1 MFEVQMILILMS
13 VACSIVGSFLVIRK
27 MAMITDA
34 ITHTVLLGIV
44 IAFFFTSDHA
54 SPLLMVGAV
63 ATGVLTVWFIEFLA
77 KTRLM
82 AVDAAIGIVFP
93 FLFSIAIILITMFAG
108 NVHLDTDSVLLG
120 EVAFAPFDRMI
131 VNGTDIGAKG
141 IYLSGALLL
150 TNLIFVSLFYKELK
164 ISTFDPVLAVL
175 MGFSPTIIH
184 YLLITLTSIT
194 AVGAF
199 EAVGAILVIGFM
211 VGPPITA
218 MLYTHTLWKVLL
230 LSAIFGV
237 IASVIGFR
245 VAIFLDG
252 SIAGSIAV
260 VIGILF
266 LLSIFFSPRMGLISK
281 MLRVRRQKREFS
293 KFIFMMHL
301 YHHSGSDVECIEN
314 ALSKLNEHLRWTD
327 SRLISVFESLKK
339 SGYVKLLCDFTADD
353 VEQFSVFNCDMSA
366 CPRGI
371 HADRTKCDI
380 VKLTIKGEETFTGL
394 CERYGVDKEKLFVNI
409 AEEYPDHF

>member
-13 VACSIVGSFLVIRK
+13 IACSMVGSFLVIRK

-44 IAFFFTSDHA
+44 IAFFFTTDHA

-63 ATGVLTVWFIEFLA
+63 ATGILTVWFIEFLA

-82 AVDAAIGIVFP
+82 SEDAAIGIVFP
-93 FLFSIAIILITMFAG
+93 FFFSIAIILITMFAG
-108 NVHLDTDSVLLG
+108 NVHIDTDSVLLG

-131 VNGTDIGAKG
+131 VGGTDIGAKG
-141 IYLSGALLL
+141 IYLSGMLLL
-150 TNLIFVSLFYKELK
+150 MNLVFVFVFYKELK

-175 MGFSPTIIH
+175 MGFSPTLIH
-184 YLLITLTSIT
+184 YLLITLTSLT

-218 MLYTHTLWKVLL
+218 MLYTHSLNRVLV
-230 LSAIFGV
+230 LSAVFGV
-237 IASVIGFR
+237 TASMIGFQI
-245 VAIFLDG
+245 AILLDG

-260 VIGILF
+260 VIGIQFMLSMF
-266 LLSIFFSPRMGLISK
+266 LSPKMGIISK

-293 KFIFMMHL
+293 EFIFMMHL
-301 YHHSGSDVECIEN
+301 YHHMGTEVECIEN
-314 ALSKLNEHLRWTD
+314 ALPKLNEHLRWRDYKLNT
-327 SRLISVFESLKK
+327 VFESLKK
-339 SGYVKLLCDFTADD
+339 AEYVSLT
-353 VEQFSVFNCDMSA
+353 S
-366 CPRGI
+366 
-371 HADRTKCDI
+371 DI
-380 VKLTIKGEETFTGL
+380 VQLTKKGEAVFSGL
-394 CERYGVDKEKLFVNI
+394 CEKYGVDKKKLFVNI
-409 AEEYPDHF
+409 TDEYPNHY